1 MVNVDQNDEF
11 ANDGFQQI
19 NAKGNKRSITIMG
32 DSMIKELKPHLM
44 RNYLRSQNDKLYV
57 HSFSGATTKQMEH
70 YSKPPMAYNPD
81 LVILH
86 TGTNS
91 LQGESTPEEEADEVI
106 DLATNLKPDH
116 NEIVISEIIARRD
129 QLNEKA
135 VRVNYFLR
143 MKITELGIGYISHE
157 NINTEMHL
165 NPKGLHLNHRGSIL
179 LSRNF
184 INLVN
189 A

>member
-1 MVNVDQNDEF
+1 M
-11 ANDGFQQI
+11 AQQR
-19 NAKGNKRSITIMG
+19 NKWNIIRSHRWLT
-32 DSMIKELKPHLM
+32 
-44 RNYLRSQNDKLYV
+44 
-57 HSFSGATTKQMEH
+57 
-70 YSKPPMAYNPD
+70 D

-91 LQGESTPEEEADEVI
+91 LRGESTPEEIADEVI
-106 DLATNLKPDH
+106 DLATNLKTDH

-135 VRVNYFLR
+135 VSVNNVLR
-143 MKITELGIGYISHE
+143 MKTTELGIGYISHE
-157 NINTEMHL
+157 NINTDMHL
-165 NPKGLHLNHRGSIL
+165 NPKGLHLNHKGSIL